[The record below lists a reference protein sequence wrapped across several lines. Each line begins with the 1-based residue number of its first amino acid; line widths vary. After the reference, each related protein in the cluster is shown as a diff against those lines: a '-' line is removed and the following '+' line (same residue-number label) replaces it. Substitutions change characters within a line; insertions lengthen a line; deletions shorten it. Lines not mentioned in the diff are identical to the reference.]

1 MTATIF
7 APLPNQKFDVIVA
20 DPPWAFKTFTPD
32 VLSDRGAEQHYSTL
46 DVQAIK
52 SLPVRDIAAK
62 DCHLFLWTTAPFL
75 EASFSVMRA
84 WGFRFSS
91 TGFNWIK
98 LRQGVQVDQMSWVE
112 PTVVGADL
120 HTGLGATTRK
130 GSEFCLIGRR
140 GNPKRASGAVR
151 EVILA
156 PVMEHSRKP
165 EEARARIEEY
175 AGPGASIVE
184 LFARSTRPGW
194 TAWGNQV
201 GRFGGVEG

>member
-84 WGFRFSS
+84 WGFR
-91 TGFNWIK
+91 
-98 LRQGVQVDQMSWVE
+98 QEM
-112 PTVVGADL
+112 
-120 HTGLGATTRK
+120 
-130 GSEFCLIGRR
+130 
-140 GNPKRASGAVR
+140 
-151 EVILA
+151 ILQALLMAA
-156 PVMEHSRKP
+156 P
-165 EEARARIEEY
+165 I
-175 AGPGASIVE
+175 
-184 LFARSTRPGW
+184 RPY
-194 TAWGNQV
+194 V
-201 GRFGGVEG
+201 